1 MSRQQHRN
9 SHGHRIR
16 TPSANSPTIVN
27 LSSDNLNPSVHNES
41 MSSNEGMSSLNVTS
55 AILNETSSPE
65 GSLKDS
71 RQGSFADVVDD
82 GLTIESEYS
91 KPLNASNVPTNV
103 KSSGLMRQTTT
114 TVMEL
119 DGKYINIRSY
129 SMLILKCD

>member
-1 MSRQQHRN
+1 
-9 SHGHRIR
+9 
-16 TPSANSPTIVN
+16 
-27 LSSDNLNPSVHNES
+27 

-91 KPLNASNVPTNV
+91 KPLNASNVPTTV

-119 DGKYINIRSY
+119 DGKYFNIRSY
-129 SMLILKCD
+129 SM